1 MPRSRQAEVQSV
13 VSWHEVVRAR
23 HRLFG
28 GIGRG
33 GQQKGAA
40 GETNDL
46 EHCSAGAMRVA
57 VEGNGCPAE
66 SKAFGQGRDR

>member
-13 VSWHEVVRAR
+13 VSWHKLCAR

-33 GQQKGAA
+33 GSKKCAGA
-40 GETNDL
+40 TNDL
-46 EHCSAGAMRVA
+46 EQSDAGTMSGAW
-57 VEGNGCPAE
+57 
-66 SKAFGQGRDR
+66 Q